1 MLFCVVLCCFVL
13 FCVVLCCFRVVREI
27 YSFSGLPFFTW
38 WGAHFEGMR
47 APGVKF
53 GISLEGIFP

>member
-1 MLFCVVLCCFVL
+1 MNLWICVYLCY
-13 FCVVLCCFRVVREI
+13 FRVVREI